1 MHLLPAIDILG
12 GKVVRL
18 AKGDYNRVTVY
29 NDGPLEQALAFE
41 NDGATWIHV
50 VDLDGARTGE
60 PSNIGII
67 EQIAKKTHLKVE
79 VGGGVRSLE
88 TLERLVDSGASRV
101 VMGTVLV
108 KDQDLAQKAVDR
120 YPDILCAGIDARNG
134 EVAVDGWERGAGVSA
149 FELATQMALM
159 GYRHL
164 VYTDISRDG
173 MQTGV
178 DPQAYADMA
187 QVFGNPVT
195 ASGGIASMMDIEA
208 LGKAALSIEG
218 IIAGRA
224 VYEGAIDVAVAA
236 KRCEELTRAA
246 QEAARDPQGKSCE
259 GCMGILTDMG

>member
-1 MHLLPAIDILG
+1 MYLLPAIDILG

-29 NDGPLEQALAFE
+29 NDSPLEQALAFE
-41 NDGATWIHV
+41 NAGATWIHV

-67 EQIAKKTHLKVE
+67 EQIAQKTKLKVE

-88 TLERLVDSGASRV
+88 TLDRLVDSGASRV

-108 KDQDLAQKAVDR
+108 KNRDLAQKAVDR

-134 EVAVDGWERGAGVSA
+134 EVAVDGWEKGSGVSA

-159 GYRHL
+159 GYRHM

-178 DPQAYADMA
+178 DPQAYANMA
-187 QVFGNPVT
+187 QVFGHPVT
-195 ASGGIASMMDIEA
+195 ASGGIASMMDLEN
-208 LGKAALSIEG
+208 LGKVALSIEG
-218 IIAGRA
+218 IITGRA
-224 VYEGAIDVAVAA
+224 VYEGSIDVAAA
-236 KRCEELTRAA
+236 VKRCDELTQAA
-246 QEAARDPQGKSCE
+246 LAAASNPQGKSCE
-259 GCMGILTDMG
+259 GCTAALH